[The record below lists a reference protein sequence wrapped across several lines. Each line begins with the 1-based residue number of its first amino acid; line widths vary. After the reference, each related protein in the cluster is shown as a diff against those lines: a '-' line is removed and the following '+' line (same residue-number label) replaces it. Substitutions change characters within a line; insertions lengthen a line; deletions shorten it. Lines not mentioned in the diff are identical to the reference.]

1 MIAEMSERGL
11 RNMVL
16 IGSSLREERRRRGLD
31 LAEVEAATL
40 IRARYLEAL
49 EQDRFDLLPLG
60 SYRRTFL
67 REYAEFLGLG
77 GDTYLDEFDKRL
89 ATVDPE
95 PPAPPRRSRVRIRR
109 PPGELRLT
117 RTAAAAAAIVVLIGL
132 GIWQLGESG
141 NSRSVQTTPPP
152 TQTNGLTRARTHH
165 HHHHQPVSTARS
177 SRRTPPPTLTL
188 TAIHG
193 SCWLLVR
200 IGSSA
205 GRTVYEQSLQPG
217 HTLHFG
223 LRKQLWVRLGA
234 PQNLTASIAGRA
246 VTTTLRSPTGNLLAT
261 RSGFRPS
268 P

>member
-1 MIAEMSERGL
+1 
-11 RNMVL
+11 MVP

-77 GDTYLDEFDKRL
+77 GDTYLDEFDRRL
-89 ATVDPE
+89 ATVNPE
-95 PPAPPRRSRVRIRR
+95 PPAPTRWPRVRIRR
-109 PPGELRLT
+109 PPGALPLT
-117 RTAAAAAAIVVLIGL
+117 RTAAATAIVALIGL
-132 GIWQLGESG
+132 AIWQLSESG
-141 NSRSVQTTPPP
+141 NSRIVQTTPPP
-152 TQTNGLTRARTHH
+152 TQTNGLTRARTHQH
-165 HHHHQPVSTARS
+165 HPVTPARS

-193 SCWLLVR
+193 SCWLWVR

-205 GRTVYEQSLQPG
+205 GRTIYEQTLQPG
-217 HTLHFG
+217 QTLQFG
-223 LRKQLWVRLGA
+223 LRQPLWIRLGA
-234 PQNLTASIAGRA
+234 PQNLSAIIAGRA
-246 VTTTLRSPTGNLLAT
+246 TTTTLASPTGNLLAT